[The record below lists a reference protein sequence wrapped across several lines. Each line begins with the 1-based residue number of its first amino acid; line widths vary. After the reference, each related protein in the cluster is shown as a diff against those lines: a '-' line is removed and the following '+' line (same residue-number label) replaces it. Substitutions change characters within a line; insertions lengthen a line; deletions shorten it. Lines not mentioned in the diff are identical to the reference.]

1 MSTIFSWNICCFNLY
16 RGLKYFSLLL
26 LAPQI
31 IPPGVEFG
39 HMIHDFDLY
48 GDEDSPSPA
57 SEDPSIWFEVVKL
70 SSDLYMQDFT
80 YCLTYPVIGISI
92 DLFIPPMFVL
102 NLMC

>member
-1 MSTIFSWNICCFNLY
+1 MLVFIYY
-16 RGLKYFSLLL
+16 RGLKYFSSLL
-26 LAPQI
+26 LALQI

-70 SSDLYMQDFT
+70 SSDLYSQDFT
-80 YCLTYPVIGISI
+80 FYLTYSIIDISS
-92 DLFIPPMFVL
+92 DLFIPTNPMLCLKLV
-102 NLMC
+102 C